1 MVEDLQRTRWLV
13 PVLLCVLP
21 LLARATPDLPHGL
34 PEDLLVA
41 LARVRAD
48 AHATRLE
55 TSTPVPVRAAQ
66 RILRARLRPRALRHV
81 GEHDLWPRDWLYG
94 RYRDAVAGRAI
105 RGAPD
110 RGAEMGGAA
119 AAAELDSAARN
130 ATWWGTVCPQDSIFA
145 LWGLFSGISEDCLS
159 LNVYAPAGPPPAG
172 GWPMMVRARA
182 RRDGVHRVRAV
193 ADQRAYVRSSGSL
206 EARSC
211 LGLAGF
217 LFMMAGM
224 R

>member
-1 MVEDLQRTRWLV
+1 VNTTYGPVIGSTDGIVTQWLGVPFAAPPTGARRW
-13 PVLLCVLP
+13 
-21 LLARATPDLPHGL
+21 
-34 PEDLLVA
+34 
-41 LARVRAD
+41 
-48 AHATRLE
+48 
-55 TSTPVPVRAAQ
+55 AAPQ
-66 RILRARLRPRALRHV
+66 PPQS
-81 GEHDLWPRDWLYG
+81 WT
-94 RYRDAVAGRAI
+94 
-105 RGAPD
+105 AP
-110 RGAEMGGAA
+110 
-119 AAAELDSAARN
+119 RN
-130 ATWWGTVCPQDSIFA
+130 ATWWGPVCPQDSIFA

-182 RRDGVHRVRAV
+182 RMDGVHRVRAV